1 MSDLRDEI
9 FGRNGRV
16 RGFLRTIAGER
27 PAWLAVAALTAAA
40 LLAATACDQ
49 GFTVESSPDGGGSGS
64 TPAVAFKTPRT
75 KAAPEVEPTPTAEAD
90 ESPTAEAEGTPPA
103 EEATP
108 TSAPTTEAAE
118 TEAPTTETPAA
129 ETPTPEPV
137 EPTPTSSPTATVE
150 RTLVPAEETPT
161 PEGEATQPD
170 TISPE
175 MQAWLFGFLGDL
187 TAGRTAVRPFEFDPG
202 LVVQNESNTL
212 LGLFPLEFLQA
223 AFDAKVHS
231 SYFVQAL
238 QPINPMDPTQHRH
251 PVGFSELI
259 LVHESE
265 ADAASFVSTFR
276 EVAIPT
282 IGALSE
288 QYIQT
293 SFPDAQRSFQED
305 TGFGIAEEE
314 FVLVG
319 EYDLGIEGPP
329 VRPQVYIMIG
339 RQGNV
344 SFGLMVLYMDSQSR
358 MRPFALFDRLVSRIG

>member
-1 MSDLRDEI
+1 MSDLRDEM

-16 RGFLRTIAGER
+16 ERVTFAQIGGGR

-49 GFTVESSPDGGGSGS
+49 GFTVESSPDGGESGT

-75 KAAPEVEPTPTAEAD
+75 KAAPEAEPTPTSEVE
-90 ESPTAEAEGTPPA
+90 ESPTAETEESPPA

-129 ETPTPEPV
+129 ETPTPEPA
-137 EPTPTSSPTATVE
+137 EPTPTATVE
-150 RTLVPAEETPT
+150 RTLVPADESPT

-358 MRPFALFDRLVSRIG
+358 MRPFALFDRLVSRVG

>member
-1 MSDLRDEI
+1 MSNLKDAI
-9 FGRNGRV
+9 FGQTGRV
-16 RGFLRTIAGER
+16 GDYLRSIAWGR

-75 KAAPEVEPTPTAEAD
+75 KAVPEVEPTPTPEQD
-90 ESPTAEAEGTPPA
+90 ESPTAEAEETPSA

-118 TEAPTTETPAA
+118 TEAPTTETPEA
-129 ETPTPEPV
+129 ETPTPEPA
-137 EPTPTSSPTATVE
+137 EPTPTATVE

-175 MQAWLFGFLGDL
+175 VQAWLFGFLGDL

-265 ADAASFVSTFR
+265 ADAASFVSAFR
-276 EVAIPT
+276 DVAIPT